1 LIRKMGLESW
11 ARTKAKDVK
20 HTYFK
25 GKFKL

>member
-1 LIRKMGLESW
+1 MKKMGLETW
-11 ARTKAKDVK
+11 AETKAREVK